1 VCPEPFAAD
10 PVRRLPRP
18 DGAVV
23 AYRLWRPG
31 QPRRLLVLLHGVAS
45 NMSRWEEYVTT
56 TRLREHWDLLRLDL
70 RGHGLSAHR
79 GPISP
84 GRWAADLAAV
94 LEAEGYRRAVVG
106 GHCLGAT
113 IALRFALGFPE
124 RTAGLVLVEPM
135 FRPALRGSMA
145 RLARLRRPFLL
156 VAALV
161 RGLNRL
167 GLHRRRLMP
176 LDLGELDRQT
186 RDAMAAGPR
195 GERFLAR
202 YASPLLDLRTTPVG
216 AYLAGLLAVSGPA
229 PDLAAVKA
237 PVLALLSSASTFTD
251 PGLTARLLSALP
263 DCRIATLPAR
273 HWIPTEQPL
282 AMRQAIEAWCL
293 ALPPDPA

>member
-1 VCPEPFAAD
+1 
-10 PVRRLPRP
+10 
-18 DGAVV
+18 VV
-23 AYRLWRPG
+23 AYRLWRPAS
-31 QPRRLLVLLHGVAS
+31 PRRLLVLLHGVAS
-45 NMSRWEEYVTT
+45 NMTRWEECVSL

-79 GPISP
+79 GHIGLAP
-84 GRWAADLAAV
+84 WAEDLAAV

-113 IALRFALGFPE
+113 VALHFALGFPE

-145 RLARLRRPFLL
+145 RLARLRRPFLA
-156 VAALV
+156 VAAVV

-186 RDAMAAGPR
+186 RAAMAVG
-195 GERFLAR
+195 GEEERLLAR

-229 PDLAAVKA
+229 PDLAAVRA
-237 PVLALLSSASTFTD
+237 PALALLSSAGTFTD
-251 PGLTARLLSALP
+251 PALTARLLSSLP
-263 DCRIATLPAR
+263 DCRVVTLSAR

-293 ALPPDPA
+293 ALPPDPV